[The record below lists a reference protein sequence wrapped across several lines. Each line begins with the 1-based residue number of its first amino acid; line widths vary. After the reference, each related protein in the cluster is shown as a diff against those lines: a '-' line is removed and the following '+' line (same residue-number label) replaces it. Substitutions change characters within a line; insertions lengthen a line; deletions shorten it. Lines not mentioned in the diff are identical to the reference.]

1 MIITQDQI
9 VVYFLIFARMIAV
22 LLLTPGFSG
31 KEIFSS
37 GKISLIFWVSLL
49 MVFVIPLP
57 LSLPGSPILFFFSI
71 SLIRL
76 L

>member
-9 VVYFLIFARMIAV
+9 IIFFLLFSRVIAV

-37 GKISLIFWVSLL
+37 GKIA
-49 MVFVIPLP
+49 MVFWLHHC
-57 LSLPGSPILFFFSI
+57 
-71 SLIRL
+71 
-76 L
+76 